1 MSKKAEGLTITE
13 NDKQILK
20 STLPLVAVILLFV
33 FAGKF
38 AFSQIQKINSQIKET
53 KKTQSVLSQKLSTLR
68 SVSQL
73 TVSGTNA
80 AITALP
86 KSNPSLQVVSQI
98 RNLASSNLLLIQ
110 DVRSSASDKSSS
122 QIPHVTTSFNL
133 VGSKEAISAF
143 IKGIDSIAPISF
155 VDKVS
160 LTQDGGAF
168 AANISIKTYYAPLP
182 STIPTITQP
191 VTDLTASE
199 KELLNQISGLTQPT
213 LNLPVTATVSGSNP
227 NPFGI

>member
-1 MSKKAEGLTITE
+1 MSKKNEGLTITE
-13 NDKQILK
+13 NDKQVLK
-20 STLPLVAVILLFV
+20 STLPLFVVVLLFI

-38 AFSQIQKINSQIKET
+38 AVSEIQKINNQIKET
-53 KKTQSVLSQKLSTLR
+53 KKTQSVLSQKLNTLR

-73 TVSGTNA
+73 SVSGTNA

-86 KSNPSLQVVSQI
+86 KSNPSLQVVSQMKS
-98 RNLASSNLLLIQ
+98 LASSNLLLIQ
-110 DVRSSASDKSSS
+110 DMRSSASDKSSS
-122 QIPHVTTSFNL
+122 QVPYVTTSFNL
-133 VGSKEAISAF
+133 VGSKDAISAF
-143 IKGIDSIAPISF
+143 IKGVDTIAPISF

-168 AANISIKTYYAPLP
+168 AANISVKTYYAPLP
-182 STIPTITQP
+182 STIPTITQT

-199 KELLNQISGLTQPT
+199 KELLNQIGRLSQPA
-213 LNLPVTATVSGSNP
+213 LNLPVTATVSATNS